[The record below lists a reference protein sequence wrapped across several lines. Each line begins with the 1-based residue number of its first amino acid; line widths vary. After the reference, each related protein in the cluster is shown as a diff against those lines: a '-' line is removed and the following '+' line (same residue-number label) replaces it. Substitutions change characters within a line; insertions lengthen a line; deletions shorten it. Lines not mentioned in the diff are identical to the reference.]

1 MISALIMGAAI
12 CGMHYTGMYA
22 AVFFHKPGAPTITSA
37 LNPDMLSIRIAGV
50 TFFILGI
57 AFALSTYREIS
68 NQQLITTARLA
79 GMAEVS
85 SNVLHSVG
93 NVLNSLNVSAYS
105 ISERI
110 EHTKIS
116 QLNELNAL
124 IQKNKNN
131 LGEFFTQDPKG
142 LNIPDYLQALS
153 EYWQGEQKNL
163 STEIQLI
170 LTHIQHIKDIISTQ
184 QSLKSFSVLEQVVD
198 IRVVINEAITITGLS
213 LSRHSI
219 RIDKEFEITTPYLLD
234 KLKLLQ
240 ILVNLLGNAKDALI
254 GAPIEKE
261 NIILIKLKYADQNN
275 FLIQIIDN
283 GIGIK
288 PENLKRIFTHGFTT
302 KESGHG
308 FGLHSSAILAKKMGG
323 ALAAESPG
331 EGQGATFTLLLPARM
346 KKA

>member
-1 MISALIMGAAI
+1 MPMPMSLNLFWTMVSMGVAILASLIALSLLIGQSVRWAHLMVGGFFLGIAIAAMHYTGMYAMTDSMIVRFLPGLWFLSIVIAIVAAEAALWLAIKSNQGVLRTKIRLKMISALIMGAAI

-22 AVFFHKPGAPTITSA
+22 AEFFHKPGAPTITSA

-219 RIDKEFEITTPYLLD
+219 RIDKEFEITTPYLL
-234 KLKLLQ
+234 
-240 ILVNLLGNAKDALI
+240 
-254 GAPIEKE
+254 
-261 NIILIKLKYADQNN
+261 
-275 FLIQIIDN
+275 
-283 GIGIK
+283 
-288 PENLKRIFTHGFTT
+288 
-302 KESGHG
+302 
-308 FGLHSSAILAKKMGG
+308 
-323 ALAAESPG
+323 
-331 EGQGATFTLLLPARM
+331 
-346 KKA
+346 